1 VESVESRLLSVV
13 LACFG
18 YSVLNVSQ
26 AVQKIGLRRY
36 QTEKGT
42 GAAIWFFATLASL
55 ASFGIVFLAIAIGR
69 VTIVGAL
76 AGTGLV
82 ALALF
87 SRLVMGEPLPPRRI
101 AAILMIVV
109 GAAVVALGVDGGSQD
124 VRTLLLWGLMVTGI
138 VVGLFWWRIL
148 PEGHVLGVVIAS
160 FSGFLGAYSQL
171 FQKLSST
178 NLDFMSDRVRPS
190 IAGVAAFLSD
200 SYTIAWVSLSLLS
213 ALVLQFAYRHAA
225 ASQIVPA
232 FTAAFIATPVI
243 GGVLVFSETLT
254 VVQWIAVGV
263 IIAATWS
270 LASRRI
276 AR

>member
-1 VESVESRLLSVV
+1 
-13 LACFG
+13 
-18 YSVLNVSQ
+18 
-26 AVQKIGLRRY
+26 
-36 QTEKGT
+36 
-42 GAAIWFFATLASL
+42 
-55 ASFGIVFLAIAIGR
+55 
-69 VTIVGAL
+69 
-76 AGTGLV
+76 
-82 ALALF
+82 
-87 SRLVMGEPLPPRRI
+87 
-101 AAILMIVV
+101 MIVV

-254 VVQWIAVGV
+254 VVQWTAVGV

>member
-1 VESVESRLLSVV
+1 MEYNLLSVV

-36 QTEKGT
+36 RTEKVR
-42 GAAIWFFATLASL
+42 GALVWLAATLASL
-55 ASFGIVFLAIAIGR
+55 ASFGIVFVAIAVGR

-101 AAILMIVV
+101 GAILAIVI
-109 GAAVVALGVDGGSQD
+109 GAAAVALADGDSSRD
-124 VRTLLLWGLMVTGI
+124 IRTVLLWGLLVTGI
-138 VVGLFWWRIL
+138 VVGISGWWIF
-148 PEGHVLGVVIAS
+148 PDGHILGVVIAS

-178 NLDFMSDRVRPS
+178 TIGIGSGNQVS
-190 IAGVAAFLSD
+190 IIDWATRFLSD
-200 SYTIAWVSLSLLS
+200 PYTIVWVSLSLVS
-213 ALVLQFAYRHAA
+213 SVVLQFAYRHAA
-225 ASQIVPA
+225 ATQIVPA
-232 FTAAFIATPVI
+232 FTATFIATPVI

-270 LASRRI
+270 LASRRS
-276 AR
+276 AG